1 MFNPMKLM
9 KLKEMGERFRA
20 LHPRI
25 PGFMDAAVRNIKEGS
40 VIEMMVTDPE
50 GKTIRANIRVTAEDM
65 EMLREAKEI
74 MAQMGQQN

>member
-9 KLKEMGERFRA
+9 KLKEMGERFRT
-20 LHPRI
+20 I
-25 PGFMDAAVRNIKEGS
+25 PGFMDAAVRNIGEGS